1 MIQKN
6 ILLEKNYDD
15 MMTSIVQ
22 KNSRASDKTVFRN
35 IP

>member
-22 KNSRASDKTVFRN
+22 KNSRTSDKTVFRN